1 MNPDHTLIKRLLD
14 SNQPFFIGRIAGV
27 ELKIAHLLLNG
38 VSPTATEYREER
50 ARLETNAGIYTKTN
64 ESVQEYVKQLLEAYE
79 HCTVIAEWERTGK
92 VFSFTGMG
100 QELVAARTPHIPKIN
115 ALALEPYYIADPH
128 SWMSALQGKRILII
142 HPFIDTMKRQVAQ
155 FPKLFPGRQWFKDCT
170 FQFVAPPFTL
180 AGNHQGKDWQE
191 HLQHFL
197 ATLDQSADYDI
208 ALVAAGGY
216 GMMISDYL
224 YSKLNKSVIYIGGAL
239 QLFFGIIGKRW
250 FDNKAILSLVND
262 DWVRP
267 GQAERPSHF
276 AQVER
281 GCYW

>member
-1 MNPDHTLIKRLLD
+1 MNPDHMVIKRLLE
-14 SNQPFFIGRIAGV
+14 SNQPFFIGRIAGI
-27 ELKIAHLLLNG
+27 ELKMAYLVLKG
-38 VSPTATEYREER
+38 VSSTEREYREER
-50 ARLETNAGIYTKTN
+50 SGLETNAGIHTKTD

-100 QELVAARTPHIPKIN
+100 QELVTTRTPHIPKIN
-115 ALALEPYYIADPH
+115 AIALEPYYVTDPY
-128 SWMSALQGKRILII
+128 SWMSSLQGKRILVI
-142 HPFIDTMKRQVAQ
+142 HPFVGTMKRQVTQ
-155 FPKLFPGRQWFKDCT
+155 FDKLFPGRQWFRDCT
-170 FQFVAPPFTL
+170 FQFVAPPLTL

-191 HLQHFL
+191 HLRDFYTKLEQCQEF
-197 ATLDQSADYDI
+197 DV

-216 GMMISDYL
+216 GMIISDYL
-224 YSKLNKSVIYIGGAL
+224 YSKFNKSVLYIGGAL

-250 FDNKAILSLVND
+250 FDNRAILSLVND

-267 GQAERPSHF
+267 GQAERPAQF
-276 AQVER
+276 TQVEK

>member
-1 MNPDHTLIKRLLD
+1 MNPDHTIIKRLLE

-27 ELKIAHLLLNG
+27 ELKIAHLVLKG
-38 VSPTATEYREER
+38 VPSSSREYQEER
-50 ARLETNAGIYTKTN
+50 ARLQTNAGIYTKTD
-64 ESVQEYVKQLLEAYE
+64 ESVQEYAKQLLEAYD

-100 QELVAARTPHIPKIN
+100 QELIAARTPHIPKIN
-115 ALALEPYYIADPH
+115 ALSLEPYYVPDPH
-128 SWMSALQGKRILII
+128 SWMSAMRGKRVLVI
-142 HPFIDTMKRQVAQ
+142 HPFVHTMKQQTEHFA
-155 FPKLFPGRQWFKDCT
+155 KLFPGREWFKDCT

-180 AGNHQGKDWQE
+180 AGNHQGRDWQE
-191 HLQHFL
+191 HLHRFL
-197 ATLDQSADYDI
+197 GTLDSSMAFDV

-216 GMMISDYL
+216 GMMISDHL
-224 YSKLNKSVIYIGGAL
+224 YTKHNKLVLYIGGAL

-250 FDNKAILSLVND
+250 FDNKAILELVND

-267 GQAERPSHF
+267 SQAERPDHF
-276 AQVER
+276 TRVEK